1 MTTQLAQRVVLA
13 SGNAGKLRELHALLG
28 GLGIELVSQRELGV
42 SDAEETSL
50 SFVENALLKARHA
63 CATTGLPAIADDS
76 GIEVDALNGE
86 PGIYSARFAGVSG
99 ETREVA
105 DAANNELLLERLAG
119 LKGSERSARFQCI
132 IVYLRHAADPTPLIC
147 QGTWEGQILESA
159 AGANGFGY
167 DPLFYV
173 PTHDCASAALT
184 PEIKNTL
191 SHRGQALEQL
201 RQCWKN
207 PR

>member
-1 MTTQLAQRVVLA
+1 
-13 SGNAGKLRELHALLG
+13 
-28 GLGIELVSQRELGV
+28 
-42 SDAEETSL
+42 
-50 SFVENALLKARHA
+50 
-63 CATTGLPAIADDS
+63 
-76 GIEVDALNGE
+76 
-86 PGIYSARFAGVSG
+86 VSG